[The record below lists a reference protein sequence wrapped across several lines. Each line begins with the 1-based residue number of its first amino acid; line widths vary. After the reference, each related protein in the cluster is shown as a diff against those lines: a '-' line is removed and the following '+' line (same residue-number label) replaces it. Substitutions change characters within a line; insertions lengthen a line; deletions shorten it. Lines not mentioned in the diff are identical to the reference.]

1 MLQLFDEH
9 PLLIPVACC
18 SFGIY
23 AGFTW
28 AMTVPYLML
37 LVLFAVLVSAALIR
51 SPVLFRLLLM
61 LLCFGWGV
69 NAIQP
74 ELAADTSPS
83 QLGVG
88 QLAGRLV
95 VEGVVA
101 GRPVDL
107 PEGQRFELQLEQI
120 FMAQGGLRSA
130 GRLLV
135 TVAKGSGDWLTGDRV
150 RIQGSLRQPR
160 LLGLPGEF
168 DYSRYLTLRG
178 IDATLWVQDA
188 AQVVLMRTAAGFSWQ
203 RQLDRA
209 ARKCNQAIRL
219 AVEDPAATAV
229 LMALVTGSQA
239 AVPPDLLTAYAR
251 SGASH
256 ILSISGFHVAIVA
269 ATVAQLLL
277 LVLVRWEWL
286 ALRLNLRRGVLLATL
301 PVMVGYLLFTG
312 GAPATAR
319 SVVML
324 AAVVVA
330 LWVERETQILDALL
344 LAALLLLV
352 INPAVLFDLS
362 FQLSF
367 LALWGIIVLTPLL
380 LAPLEGY
387 LSGWRHKAALFFASS
402 LAAVLATAVP
412 ALVNFYQASLT
423 GVLANLVVVPL
434 LGYGAVLLGAVAA
447 PLVFV
452 VPTLAGML
460 FGLAGWLVELSNSFV
475 VWVAAFP
482 VLRSYQI
489 GGLHLVASIAALS
502 VLSFVVSCR
511 LRLQLLG
518 LLVVLLLTVHLWP
531 AHRMDDRV
539 RVTFL
544 SVGQGDATLLQF
556 PDNSTMLIDG
566 GGYLQDTGRDFG
578 ERYLV
583 PALYRLGVNRV
594 DRLVLTHPHPDH
606 LGGLPAVAEQLPVG
620 EFWYGPWQGA
630 VGAEYAR
637 LLKALRRHNVP
648 IRELR
653 GGSSP
658 FHSANCQ
665 ITVLSP
671 SGQMGQMGQAESGP
685 ESGNELSLVLRLD
698 YKRFSA
704 LFMADAGHPVEEQML
719 QQGSALPAT
728 LLKVGHHGSRSSTG
742 ELFIARVR
750 PQLAVISVGA
760 DNRFGLPSDLVVS
773 RLDRSGVRILRT
785 DLDGT
790 LAVESDGDDYRV
802 VTHLEGR

>member
-9 PLLIPVACC
+9 PLLIPVAGCC
-18 SFGIY
+18 FGIY

-28 AMTVPYLML
+28 ALTVSYLMV
-37 LVLFAVLVSAALIR
+37 LVLFAVLVSAAWIR

-74 ELAADTSPS
+74 ELTADAFPS
-83 QLGVG
+83 HLGVG
-88 QLAGRLV
+88 QLSGRLV

-120 FMAQGGLRSA
+120 FMAQGGMRSA

-203 RQLDRA
+203 RLLDRA
-209 ARKCNQAIRL
+209 ARQCNQAIRS
-219 AVEDPAATAV
+219 AVQDPSATAV

-239 AVPPDLLTAYAR
+239 AVPPELLTAYAR
-251 SGASH
+251 AGVSH

-286 ALRLNLRRGVLLATL
+286 ALRINLRRGVVLATL

-330 LWVERETQILDALL
+330 LWVERETEILDALL

-367 LALWGIIVLTPLL
+367 LALWGIVVLTPLL
-380 LAPLEGY
+380 LAPLQGY

-402 LAAVLATAVP
+402 LAAVLSTAVP
-412 ALVNFYQASLT
+412 SLANFHQASLT
-423 GVLANLVVVPL
+423 GVLANLVIVPL
-434 LGYGAVLLGAVAA
+434 LGYGAVLLGAIAA

-452 VPTLAGML
+452 APTFADML
-460 FGLAGWLVELSNSFV
+460 FGLAG
-475 VWVAAFP
+475 
-482 VLRSYQI
+482 
-489 GGLHLVASIAALS
+489 
-502 VLSFVVSCR
+502 
-511 LRLQLLG
+511 
-518 LLVVLLLTVHLWP
+518 
-531 AHRMDDRV
+531 
-539 RVTFL
+539 
-544 SVGQGDATLLQF
+544 
-556 PDNSTMLIDG
+556 
-566 GGYLQDTGRDFG
+566 
-578 ERYLV
+578 
-583 PALYRLGVNRV
+583 
-594 DRLVLTHPHPDH
+594 
-606 LGGLPAVAEQLPVG
+606 
-620 EFWYGPWQGA
+620 
-630 VGAEYAR
+630 
-637 LLKALRRHNVP
+637 
-648 IRELR
+648 
-653 GGSSP
+653 
-658 FHSANCQ
+658 
-665 ITVLSP
+665 
-671 SGQMGQMGQAESGP
+671 
-685 ESGNELSLVLRLD
+685 
-698 YKRFSA
+698 
-704 LFMADAGHPVEEQML
+704 
-719 QQGSALPAT
+719 
-728 LLKVGHHGSRSSTG
+728 
-742 ELFIARVR
+742 
-750 PQLAVISVGA
+750 
-760 DNRFGLPSDLVVS
+760 
-773 RLDRSGVRILRT
+773 
-785 DLDGT
+785 
-790 LAVESDGDDYRV
+790 
-802 VTHLEGR
+802 